1 MKTVA
6 FVPIKMNNE
15 RLPEKNTKE
24 FSNGRP
30 LISYVLET
38 NKEY

>member
-15 RLPEKNTKE
+15 RLPEKILRS
-24 FSNGRP
+24 F
-30 LISYVLET
+30 LMVDL
-38 NKEY
+38 